1 MGQSCRHPFACDEEA
16 LSDWWH
22 LRSRDLRHTHSS
34 IFGGRRAA
42 DKLKKGRRLVGERH
56 LPSKPVGVWGS
67 DGQPQERM
75 KRATIPDRPAGGWKI
90 RFCKPGHKRQRN
102 SWARKARVVAFH
114 VLPLNVPAPALLR
127 LEPEPRSCRPGTAEA
142 LRKDRRRPQ
151 GVCSLRGYPLRGGP
165 LRGGPLRGRPL
176 RGRT

>member
-1 MGQSCRHPFACDEEA
+1 MSAPLRVRCRGA
-16 LSDWWH
+16 
-22 LRSRDLRHTHSS
+22 
-34 IFGGRRAA
+34 I
-42 DKLKKGRRLVGERH
+42 RLVAPSQPRSATYSQVVLRGQRAVDKRKRQAPGWGEAPAVKTRR
-56 LPSKPVGVWGS
+56 GVGS

-75 KRATIPDRPAGGWKI
+75 KRATIPDYPRAIGKSVSASPVINANATRGLAKHGLWRSMSSRSTCRHRPCSATGTG
-90 RFCKPGHKRQRN
+90 
-102 SWARKARVVAFH
+102 A
-114 VLPLNVPAPALLR
+114 
-127 LEPEPRSCRPGTAEA
+127 RSCRPGTAEA